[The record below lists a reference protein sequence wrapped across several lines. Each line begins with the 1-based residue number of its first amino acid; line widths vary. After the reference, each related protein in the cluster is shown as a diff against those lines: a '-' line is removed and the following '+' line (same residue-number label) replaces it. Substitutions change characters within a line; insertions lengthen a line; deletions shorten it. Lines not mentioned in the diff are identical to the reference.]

1 MELHIIKSQPI
12 MEARNR
18 TSGFGLHWIWRKGK
32 LEAAVWKEP
41 YCYDVTPEEEIE
53 RKEFPADDEGLCQI
67 TDWINEKAK

>member
-1 MELHIIKSQPI
+1 ME
-12 MEARNR
+12 
-18 TSGFGLHWIWRKGK
+18 KGK

>member
-18 TSGFGLHWIWRKGK
+18 TSGFGLHWIWRKGNWRLLSGK
-32 LEAAVWKEP
+32 NRTAM
-41 YCYDVTPEEEIE
+41 TPEEEIE

>member
-18 TSGFGLHWIWRKGK
+18 TSGFGLHWIWRKGNWR
-32 LEAAVWKEP
+32 L
-41 YCYDVTPEEEIE
+41 PEEEIE